1 VKSHISSRRANCCQ
15 ISTATHTHPTSPH
28 VLPAKGS
35 EERKKKKKKILPLRV
50 SEEKREKEKRRE
62 KYL

>member
-1 VKSHISSRRANCCQ
+1 VKKGRR
-15 ISTATHTHPTSPH
+15 
-28 VLPAKGS
+28 K
-35 EERKKKKKKILPLRV
+35 RKKILPLRV